1 MTYTRAHILLFLSPL
16 LVIVLLMYGM
26 MAWTAVVSMD
36 NWVGMAPVWKF
47 NGLENY
53 ATLLSGAFKE
63 RFWTSLGNNLTWLV
77 VFIVPTAALGLLL
90 AYGLELSGRA
100 ESLFRPLFLYPMAL
114 SFVVTGT
121 IWAWMYDPDAGV
133 INNILRGIGLGGLSQ
148 PWIAN
153 PRLATLCLIGAAIWQ
168 YTGFAMTLYLA
179 AIRDIPREIFEAAR
193 VDGASDIQL
202 FRHVVVPNV
211 GHATMITIGMLTIFT
226 LKVFDLVWVMTFGGP
241 GNSTEVL
248 SFFMFVATFRQQFV
262 GIGAAISVIILIL
275 AIVVVVPYAWWSM
288 KRLQV

>member
-1 MTYTRAHILLFLSPL
+1 MTYTRTHILLFLSPL
-16 LVIVLLMYGM
+16 LAIVLLMYGM
-26 MAWTAVVSMD
+26 MAWTVFVSMN
-36 NWVGMAPVWKF
+36 NWVGMAPMWKF

-53 ATLLSGAFKE
+53 VTLFSGALKE
-63 RFWTSLGNNLTWLV
+63 RFWTNLGNNLKWLL
-77 VFIVPTAALGLLL
+77 VFIIPTTSLGLLL

-100 ESLFRPLFLYPMAL
+100 ESVFRPLFLYPMAL

-121 IWAWMYDPDAGV
+121 VWAWMYDPDAGV
-133 INNILRGIGLGGLSQ
+133 INNILRTVGLGRLTQ
-148 PWIAN
+148 PWIASPN
-153 PRLATLCLIGAAIWQ
+153 LATYCLIGAAIWQ

-211 GHATMITIGMLTIFT
+211 GHATMIVIGMLTIFT

-275 AIVVVVPYAWWSM
+275 AIIVVVPYALWSM
-288 KRLQV
+288 RRLQT